1 MKKFSMTLLTL
12 VALLAL
18 SSIALMVSVSADPTA
33 QEEPKNF
40 TAQLDGNQ
48 EVPRRTTN
56 ATGQAT
62 FQLKDETRLDFTLNL
77 LDVKNFVAAH
87 IHCAP
92 AGENGAV
99 GATLLGPLP
108 PGGGSVDIFVVQGA
122 ITAPDAENGCEWAD
136 LAAVVEAMRSGN
148 TYVNI
153 HTDDGVDPPDTGPGD
168 FPGGEIRGQIEAA
181 ALQTCHSSYE
191 GACLDPNPE
200 DYDCIGGSG
209 DGPLYTGLVRVVGS
223 DVFGLDRDGDRL
235 GCEQARTEER
245 SSQRP
250 NP

>member
-1 MKKFSMTLLTL
+1 
-12 VALLAL
+12 
-18 SSIALMVSVSADPTA
+18 
-33 QEEPKNF
+33 
-40 TAQLDGNQ
+40 LDGNQ
-48 EVPRRTTN
+48 EVPPRETA
-56 ATGQAT
+56 ATGEAS
-62 FQLKDETRLDFTLNL
+62 FQLRDETQLDFTLNM

-99 GATLLGPLP
+99 GATLLGPMP
-108 PGGGSVDIFVVQGA
+108 PGPGSVDIFVVQGT
-122 ITAPDAENGCEWAD
+122 ITGPDAGNGCGWAD

-181 ALQTCHSSYE
+181 APQACHPSYE
-191 GACLDPNPE
+191 GVCLDPNAE

-209 DGPLYTGLVRVVGS
+209 DGPLYTGQVRVVGP
-223 DVFGLDRDGDRL
+223 DVFELDHHNDGI
-235 GCEQARTEER
+235 GCE
-245 SSQRP
+245 
-250 NP
+250 